1 MVELLRNII
10 RLFRGEV
17 STNKLVK
24 KGLIV
29 GDNFSRQG
37 NCIID
42 PPHCWLIEIGNNVTL
57 ASGVYILA
65 HDASTKKILGYA
77 KIGNVK
83 IGDNVFIGAKSIIL
97 PNVNIGNNVIVG
109 AGSVLTKDI
118 PNNSV
123 VAGNPAQMVCSIEEY
138 QRKNE
143 SKMTKNNVFSDEYT
157 MRKNISIEKKKAMK
171 KELMKGIG
179 FVE

>member
-83 IGDNVFIGAKSIIL
+83 IGNNVKIGA
-97 PNVNIGNNVIVG
+97 NAVVV
-109 AGSVLTKDI
+109 KDI
-118 PNNSV
+118 PDNCTAV
-123 VAGNPAQMVCSIEEY
+123 GVPAKII
-138 QRKNE
+138 
-143 SKMTKNNVFSDEYT
+143 TH
-157 MRKNISIEKKKAMK
+157 EK
-171 KELMKGIG
+171 
-179 FVE
+179 

>member
-97 PNVNIGNNVIVG
+97 PNVNIGNNTLILLETGLEGGIFIIRSFLVVKSLITG
-109 AGSVLTKDI
+109 GCNTGTKAI
-118 PNNSV
+118 
-123 VAGNPAQMVCSIEEY
+123 
-138 QRKNE
+138 
-143 SKMTKNNVFSDEYT
+143 
-157 MRKNISIEKKKAMK
+157 
-171 KELMKGIG
+171 
-179 FVE
+179 